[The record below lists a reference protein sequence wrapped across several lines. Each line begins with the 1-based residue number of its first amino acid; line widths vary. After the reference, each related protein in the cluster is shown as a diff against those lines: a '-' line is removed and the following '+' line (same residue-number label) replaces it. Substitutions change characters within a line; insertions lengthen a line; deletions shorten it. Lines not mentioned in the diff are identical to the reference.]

1 MLSFEDPFAVTLF
14 YRVVNGKSDS
24 LLEHFKLSE
33 KPFNNCPS
41 DGFFVPNEAFESAVT
56 RMEQVLLSRDA
67 VAVIT
72 GGPGVGKTTIV
83 ATAAKRV
90 KDKTTVAYIDMRL
103 ADPELLF
110 DLLLL
115 NLGGES
121 GAGDLATSLYRLKS
135 ILARHNNEQE
145 RKITAVIDVS
155 SLTIERAKRIL
166 QLVHMTGEPEGQ
178 LNIVLIGPHLL
189 HKLLD
194 TPGLIHMRQ
203 RVTFR
208 YRARP
213 LTVAETGAYLESQL
227 EHSGGQPDAI
237 LEHGAAI
244 MAYQFVG
251 GVPRLINTLMDAAL
265 SYAAAN
271 NFNSITPDIF
281 AEVAKLLGWRQ
292 MSGTKSTQ
300 AATGATKQKKSA
312 APVTNT
318 SRKQDKPRP
327 AEFVASK
334 PFTQEAAKD
343 SSTNS
348 KTDFDN
354 TASLMAAAL
363 DADTLPKDT
372 AAKSDSDSN
381 RPDVSQKPE
390 MTSVPAMDASDTSA
404 TGMLRLEDLDA
415 RFAETV
421 FGEDPSLFK
430 LDGDVEKATG

>member
-1 MLSFEDPFAVTLF
+1 M
-14 YRVVNGKSDS
+14 Y
-24 LLEHFKLSE
+24 LEHFKLSD

-41 DGFFVPNEAFESAVT
+41 DGFFVPNDGFESAVT

-83 ATAAKRV
+83 STAAKRV
-90 KDKTTVAYIDMRL
+90 EDKTTVAYIDMRL
-103 ADPELLF
+103 AEPELLF

-135 ILARHNNEQE
+135 ILARHNNEQG
-145 RKITAVIDVS
+145 RKITAVIDIS

-178 LNIVLIGPHLL
+178 LNIVLIGPHIL

-213 LTVAETGAYLESQL
+213 LSVAETGAYLESQL
-227 EHSGGQPDAI
+227 ERSGGQPDTI
-237 LEHGAAI
+237 LDHGAAI
-244 MAYQFVG
+244 MVYQFVG

-271 NFNSITPDIF
+271 NCDSITPDILT
-281 AEVAKLLGWRQ
+281 EVTKLLGWRR
-292 MSGTKSTQ
+292 MSGTKSAP
-300 AATGATKQKKSA
+300 AATAPAKQKKVA
-312 APVTNT
+312 TPATT
-318 SRKQDKPRP
+318 SN
-327 AEFVASK
+327 
-334 PFTQEAAKD
+334 TQEKSCLDEFAASESLTPKADKD
-343 SSTNS
+343 SSANAKQDIDS
-348 KTDFDN
+348 
-354 TASLMAAAL
+354 TALLMAAAL
-363 DADTLPKDT
+363 DVDTLPKDT
-372 AAKSDSDSN
+372 AAK
-381 RPDVSQKPE
+381 PDRNTHKPDDSQKPE
-390 MTSVPAMDASDTSA
+390 MTSAPPMDAADTSA

-430 LDGDVEKATG
+430 LDGEVEKATG

>member
-1 MLSFEDPFAVTLF
+1 M
-14 YRVVNGKSDS
+14 Y
-24 LLEHFKLSE
+24 LEHFKLSD

-41 DGFFVPNEAFESAVT
+41 DGFFVPNEGFESAIT

-83 ATAAKRV
+83 STAAKRIE
-90 KDKTTVAYIDMRL
+90 DKTTVVYIDMRL
-103 ADPELLF
+103 TDPELLF

-135 ILARHNNEQE
+135 ILSRDNNEQG

-178 LNIVLIGPHLL
+178 LNIVLIGPHIL

-227 EHSGGQPDAI
+227 ERSGGQPDAI
-237 LEHGAAI
+237 LDHGAAI

-251 GVPRLINTLMDAAL
+251 GVPRLINTLMDATL

-271 NFNSITPDIF
+271 NFDSIAPNLFTE
-281 AEVAKLLGWRQ
+281 AAKLLGWRK
-292 MSGTKSTQ
+292 MSGTKSAQ
-300 AATGATKQKKSA
+300 AATGATQQKKPA
-312 APVTNT
+312 APATFSSN
-318 SRKQDKPRP
+318 KQDNSWP
-327 AEFVASK
+327 AESVVSEPLTK
-334 PFTQEAAKD
+334 EAAKD
-343 SSTNS
+343 SSTN
-348 KTDFDN
+348 FNPEVDN

-372 AAKSDSDSN
+372 AAKPDSDSDK
-381 RPDVSQKPE
+381 PDVSQKPE

-430 LDGDVEKATG
+430 LDVEKATG

>member
-1 MLSFEDPFAVTLF
+1 M
-14 YRVVNGKSDS
+14 Y
-24 LLEHFKLSE
+24 LEHFKLSDR
-33 KPFNNCPS
+33 PFNNCPS
-41 DGFFVPNEAFESAVT
+41 DGFFVPNDGFESAVA

-83 ATAAKRV
+83 STAAKRV
-90 KDKTTVAYIDMRL
+90 EDKTTVAYIDMRL
-103 ADPELLF
+103 VDPELLF

-115 NLGGES
+115 NLGEES

-135 ILARHNNEQE
+135 KLSQHSNEQG
-145 RKITAVIDVS
+145 RKITVVIDVS

-178 LNIVLIGPHLL
+178 LNIVLIGPHIL

-213 LTVAETGAYLESQL
+213 LSVAETDAYLKSQL
-227 EHSGGQPDAI
+227 ERSGGQPDAI
-237 LEHGAAI
+237 LNHGAAI
-244 MAYQFVG
+244 IAYQFVG

-271 NFNSITPDIF
+271 NYDSITPDILT
-281 AEVAKLLGWRQ
+281 EVTKLLGWRR
-292 MSGTKSTQ
+292 MSGTSSTQ
-300 AATGATKQKKSA
+300 AATAPAKQKKVA
-312 APVTNT
+312 APATTSNT
-318 SRKQDKPRP
+318 QEKSYPT
-327 AEFVASK
+327 EFVVSEPLTLKAN
-334 PFTQEAAKD
+334 KD
-343 SSTNS
+343 SSANAIQ
-348 KTDFDN
+348 DIDN

-363 DADTLPKDT
+363 DADTPPKDT
-372 AAKSDSDSN
+372 AAN
-381 RPDVSQKPE
+381 PDRNAYKHDDSQKPE
-390 MTSVPAMDASDTSA
+390 MTSVPPMDASDTSA

-430 LDGDVEKATG
+430 LDGVVEKATG